1 VVTDD
6 DELNLKEKQHMIKK
20 LDHMTFAVHDRVTV
34 GARIQNVYGGNFL
47 MTVRS
52 EPKQYVCDMYM
63 IEGDIILGLLEPTS
77 PESFVAKHLE
87 KFGESLQH
95 IGVDVDNLDDAIQ
108 IFDDNAIKYGL
119 YEEVENIRRE
129 VIVSPKY
136 TFGTVMQVMEWFDE
150 FKTKSSEER
159 MRIVWNEI
167 EGAGNE

>member
-1 VVTDD
+1 
-6 DELNLKEKQHMIKK
+6 
-20 LDHMTFAVHDRVTV
+20 
-34 GARIQNVYGGNFL
+34 
-47 MTVRS
+47 
-52 EPKQYVCDMYM
+52 
-63 IEGDIILGLLEPTS
+63 
-77 PESFVAKHLE
+77 VAKHLE